1 MTVEEIR
8 RGDAWWKITY
18 GYGRIQRVRA
28 IYRNRL
34 PEKAR
39 RALVTNPDASLEEL
53 FKEIGAEEYSTYG
66 DAVAK
71 DVIAAVLQSA
81 HDWNGTDAGG
91 YMEESLWKMWDWRS
105 SLRCAPCLPAVRPSR
120 TKSKKTSA

>member
-81 HDWNGTDAGG
+81 HDWNGTDAEN
-91 YMEESLWKMWDWRS
+91 YIEDSLPEDVGLEIVAKMRS
-105 SLRCAPCLPAVRPSR
+105 VLASGQTVSDEV
-120 TKSKKTSA
+120 KKN

>member
-53 FKEIGAEEYSTYG
+53 FKEIGPEEYSTYG

-71 DVIAAVLQSA
+71 DVIAAVLQSS
-81 HDWNGTDAGG
+81 HDWNGVDAEA
-91 YMEESLWKMWDWRS
+91 YIEDSLPEDVGLEIVSKMRS
-105 SLRCAPCLPAVRPSR
+105 VLASGQTVSDEV
-120 TKSKKTSA
+120 KKN

>member
-71 DVIAAVLQSA
+71 DVIAAVLQSS
-81 HDWNGTDAGG
+81 HDWNGVDAEA
-91 YMEESLWKMWDWRS
+91 YIEDSLPEDVGLEIVSKMRS
-105 SLRCAPCLPAVRPSR
+105 VLASGQTVSDEA
-120 TKSKKTSA
+120 KKN

>member
-1 MTVEEIR
+1 MVTERIQ
-8 RGDAWWKITY
+8 RGENWWQITY

-53 FKEIGAEEYSTYG
+53 FKEIGLEEYSTYG

-71 DVIAAVLQSA
+71 DVIAAVLQSS
-81 HDWNGTDAGG
+81 HDWNGTDAET
-91 YMEESLWKMWDWRS
+91 YIEDSLPEDVGLEIVAKMRS
-105 SLRCAPCLPAVRPSR
+105 VLASGQTVSDEI
-120 TKSKKTSA
+120 KKN

>member
-39 RALVTNPDASLEEL
+39 RALVMNPDASLEEL
-53 FKEIGAEEYSTYG
+53 FKEIGPEEYSTYG

-81 HDWNGTDAGG
+81 HDWNGIDAET
-91 YMEESLWKMWDWRS
+91 YIEDSLPEDVGLEIVAKMRS
-105 SLRCAPCLPAVRPSR
+105 VLASGQTVSDEI
-120 TKSKKTSA
+120 KKN

>member
-53 FKEIGAEEYSTYG
+53 FKEIGLEEYSTYG

-71 DVIAAVLQSA
+71 DVIAAVLQSS
-81 HDWNGTDAGG
+81 HDWNGIDAET
-91 YMEESLWKMWDWRS
+91 YIEDSLPEDVGLEIVSKMRS
-105 SLRCAPCLPAVRPSR
+105 VIASGQTVSDEV
-120 TKSKKTSA
+120 KKN